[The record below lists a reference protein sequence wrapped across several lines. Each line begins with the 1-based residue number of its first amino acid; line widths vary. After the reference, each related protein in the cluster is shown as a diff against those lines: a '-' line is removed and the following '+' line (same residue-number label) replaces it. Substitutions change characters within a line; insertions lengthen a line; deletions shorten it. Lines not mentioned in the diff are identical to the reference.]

1 METVAAPR
9 RRGRRVPDGDMPG
22 GSRDP
27 VAAIGWGCLPLG
39 KAELSPLLPRW
50 TRTTSSAIT
59 RARRAVLGDSVA
71 ASWADS
77 SRTRQTQHGRAIYV
91 ALTGLEFV
99 RRHLS
104 TFTKTSFPSTLTPNT
119 RSGICAGGRTTAPVL
134 TSNFD
139 PCNGH

>member
-39 KAELSPLLPRW
+39 KAELSPLPPRW

-59 RARRAVLGDSVA
+59 HARRAVLGDSLS

-77 SRTRQTQHGRAIYV
+77 SPTRQRARPRTLVCRIDVYHDRPRSMCEVGRLGTDARHPPPTTQP
-91 ALTGLEFV
+91 E
-99 RRHLS
+99 
-104 TFTKTSFPSTLTPNT
+104 N
-119 RSGICAGGRTTAPVL
+119 
-134 TSNFD
+134 
-139 PCNGH
+139 

>member
-22 GSRDP
+22 GSPDP
-27 VAAIGWGCLPLG
+27 VAAIGWECLPLG

-71 ASWADS
+71 ASWGRLFANAAAS
-77 SRTRQTQHGRAIYV
+77 PTQDA
-91 ALTGLEFV
+91 
-99 RRHLS
+99 RRLH
-104 TFTKTSFPSTLTPNT
+104 
-119 RSGICAGGRTTAPVL
+119 
-134 TSNFD
+134 
-139 PCNGH
+139 